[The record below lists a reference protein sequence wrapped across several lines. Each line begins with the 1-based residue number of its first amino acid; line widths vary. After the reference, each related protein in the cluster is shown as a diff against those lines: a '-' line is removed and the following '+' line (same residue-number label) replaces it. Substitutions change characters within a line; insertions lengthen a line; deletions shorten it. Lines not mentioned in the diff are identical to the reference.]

1 MSLALTITSALVIPA
16 RELEW
21 TAVRSGGPGGQN
33 VNKVSTKVELRF
45 DVAASTAL
53 GSAVKARLLA
63 RVAGRL
69 DAEGKLLVTADT
81 TRSQSQNL
89 ELARERLAELVRA
102 ALVAP
107 KKRRPTR
114 PSRASRERRLD
125 TKRKVSEKKRSRKSE
140 L

>member
-45 DVAASTAL
+45 DVAASTTL